1 MILGKLWPEIWNGI
15 TVTGP
20 VRFFISLALTSALLG
35 AGGLIGGYLYLK
47 PGLPDVESLRT
58 VQLQTPLQIFTSD
71 GQLIAQFGEKRRD
84 PVSINEV
91 PLDLVRAFLA
101 AEDDNFR
108 DHVGIDPLGL
118 ARAAWQLVS
127 SGQIQS
133 GGSTITMQVAKNYF
147 LSHERTFA
155 RKFREILLA
164 LEIEKT
170 LSKDEILELYF
181 NVIFLG
187 HRAYGVNAASQIYY
201 GKNLDELTLAQAAMV
216 AGLPKAPS
224 KYNPIANPERAK
236 EPRDWILGTKR
247 K

>member
-1 MILGKLWPEIWNGI
+1 MILCGPSSLQKMITLETMSASILW
-15 TVTGP
+15 
-20 VRFFISLALTSALLG
+20 
-35 AGGLIGGYLYLK
+35 GL
-47 PGLPDVESLRT
+47 
-58 VQLQTPLQIFTSD
+58 
-71 GQLIAQFGEKRRD
+71 
-84 PVSINEV
+84 
-91 PLDLVRAFLA
+91 
-101 AEDDNFR
+101 
-108 DHVGIDPLGL
+108 
-118 ARAAWQLVS
+118 RAAWQLVS

-201 GKNLDELTLAQAAMV
+201 GKNLDELTLAQAAMI

-236 EPRDWILGTKR
+236 ERRDWILGRMLKLGFIEEYDFEQAIERPVTASLWCSTR
-247 K
+247 SHRSLRR

>member
-1 MILGKLWPEIWNGI
+1 M
-15 TVTGP
+15 
-20 VRFFISLALTSALLG
+20 
-35 AGGLIGGYLYLK
+35 
-47 PGLPDVESLRT
+47 
-58 VQLQTPLQIFTSD
+58 
-71 GQLIAQFGEKRRD
+71 IAQFGEKRRD
-84 PVSINEV
+84 PVRINEV

-155 RKFREILLA
+155 RKFRESLLA
-164 LEIEKT
+164 LEIEKSLT
-170 LSKDEILELYF
+170 KDEILELYF

-201 GKNLDELTLAQAAMV
+201 GKTPHLMLLKKRAVSHWKSLMIVPTPMVSVYSRPFTANNKNLLKM
-216 AGLPKAPS
+216 PS
-224 KYNPIANPERAK
+224 SE
-236 EPRDWILGTKR
+236 D
-247 K
+247 

>member
-1 MILGKLWPEIWNGI
+1 MILVTLWLDIKNGI
-15 TVTGP
+15 AVTGP

-35 AGGLIGGYLYLK
+35 AGGLIGGYIYLK

-71 GQLIAQFGEKRRD
+71 GQLVAQFGEKRRD

-118 ARAAWQLVS
+118 ARATWQLVS

-133 GGSTITMQVAKNYF
+133 
-147 LSHERTFA
+147 
-155 RKFREILLA
+155 
-164 LEIEKT
+164 
-170 LSKDEILELYF
+170 
-181 NVIFLG
+181 
-187 HRAYGVNAASQIYY
+187 
-201 GKNLDELTLAQAAMV
+201 
-216 AGLPKAPS
+216 
-224 KYNPIANPERAK
+224 
-236 EPRDWILGTKR
+236 
-247 K
+247 

>member
-1 MILGKLWPEIWNGI
+1 M
-15 TVTGP
+15 TGP
-20 VRFFISLALTSALLG
+20 VRFLLASHSLLLSWG

-118 ARAAWQLVS
+118 ARARVAARFKWTDSVWRFNHNDA
-127 SGQIQS
+127 
-133 GGSTITMQVAKNYF
+133 GSKEL
-147 LSHERTFA
+147 LS
-155 RKFREILLA
+155 
-164 LEIEKT
+164 
-170 LSKDEILELYF
+170 
-181 NVIFLG
+181 
-187 HRAYGVNAASQIYY
+187 
-201 GKNLDELTLAQAAMV
+201 
-216 AGLPKAPS
+216 
-224 KYNPIANPERAK
+224 
-236 EPRDWILGTKR
+236 
-247 K
+247 